1 MSYVVINAITVP
13 AAHAD
18 ELAARFAGRAGM
30 VESADGFEHFELLRP
45 ADGREQWLVVTTWRD
60 QPAFEAWRASAS
72 FGQAHAGDRPAGSH
86 PVGDAAPAGG
96 GHPGGQPGGGHSGGG
111 PGGGA
116 PAAHGGAPP
125 PVATTNEVWAFTVEQ
140 QAGSRS

>member
-13 AAHAD
+13 TAHAD

-60 QPAFEAWRASAS
+60 QAAFEAWRASAS
-72 FGQAHAGDRPAGSH
+72 FGQAHSADRAG
-86 PVGDAAPAGG
+86 AGG
-96 GHPGGQPGGGHSGGG
+96 G
-111 PGGGA
+111 GGGA
-116 PAAHGGAPP
+116 HPGRWRWRAPGRARRRP
-125 PVATTNEVWAFTVEQ
+125 SPCRDDQ
-140 QAGSRS
+140 